1 MKASVIIPTYNGGVL
16 FKEVLEKVL
25 GQNLHG
31 EQFEIII
38 VDSES
43 TDGTFEYAEEMQQ
56 KHSNIIAQKIDK
68 KTFQHGRTRNYAA
81 SLGTGEFCVF
91 ITQDAKPYNDSWLF
105 ELLKPFSDSD
115 VAGVFGRHV
124 AYDDADIFE
133 KKLLE
138 KHFEGFKQN
147 DEGGVFVID
156 DYERF
161 MGDQSEQALLSFY
174 SDNSSAMRRS
184 VWERIPYPEVNFAE
198 DQFWAKKVLM
208 YGYKK
213 AYAHNSIVYHSHRYP
228 FMEAMRRYAE
238 DAQAIYN
245 IYNIALES
253 RIKQLPIQIL
263 RQWKADM
270 NMLKK
275 LEVGIGSKLYNM
287 FYSLKKNT
295 AKIIGFY
302 LGYRKQTMIDN
313 QADIQQR
320 WKRAILW
327 TLIYGRKNVHKRN
340 ETIAKFAHEYVMIEQ
355 VEKNLNP
362 KLLVQK
368 TTQRV
373 AWFIPD
379 FGIGSGGHTTIFRT
393 IEQLEKQ
400 GLKND
405 IYIIGGTQHQSAE
418 NAKEVINKHFFKLN
432 ANVSIVK
439 PMQLEGL
446 VQYYDVTFATS
457 WDTCYYVMGFPH
469 TRKRAYFVQDFEPSF
484 FATGSSYHLAENT
497 YKMPFDFIVTAGD
510 WLKEKM
516 HSYGFNDVTS
526 FGFAY
531 DKEAYQPKERHDFK
545 KRVVYYARPETER
558 RGFEIALY
566 ALAKLK
572 EHRPDV
578 EVVLYGSNALEHY
591 NIPFEYINKGILSR
605 EACGALFAESD
616 CVLVLSLTNLSL
628 LPFEVAAT
636 ETTLVMNRGKNNSW
650 IDPEEKYFVYCEA
663 EHNSIYQ
670 ALVDTLDKKV
680 TTDKVELAKII
691 KEISWEN
698 EINKTYQAVKRHI
711 EEV

>member
-1 MKASVIIPTYNGGVL
+1 MKASIIIPTYNAGAL
-16 FKEVLEKVL
+16 FKEVLDKVL
-25 GQNLHG
+25 KQDLNG
-31 EQFEIII
+31 ESFEVII

-43 TDGTFEYAEEMQQ
+43 TDGTYEYVQQ
-56 KHSNIIAQKIDK
+56 VQKTHSNVILEKIDK
-68 KTFQHGRTRNYAA
+68 KTFQHGRTRNHAA
-81 SLGTGEFCVF
+81 SLGCGEFCVF
-91 ITQDAKPYNDSWLF
+91 ITQDAMPYNDEWLF
-105 ELLKPFSDSD
+105 ELLKPFKDEA

-124 AYDDADIFE
+124 AYDTADVFE
-133 KKLLE
+133 KKILDD
-138 KHFEGFKQN
+138 HFNGFKQN

-156 DYERF
+156 DYNKF
-161 MGDQSEQALLSFY
+161 MNDQSEQAYLSFY

-184 VWERIPYPEVNFAE
+184 IWEKIPYPEVNFAE
-198 DQFWAKKVLM
+198 DQFWAKKILM

-253 RIKQLPIQIL
+253 RVKSLPIQIL

-270 NMLKK
+270 KALRDMNLT
-275 LEVGIGSKLYNM
+275 IGSKLYNT
-287 FYSLKKNT
+287 FYSFKKNT
-295 AKIIGFY
+295 SKIIGFY

-327 TLIYGRKNVHKRN
+327 TLIYGRKNLDKRN
-340 ETIAKFAHEYVMIEQ
+340 ETVAKFAHEYVMIEP

-362 KLLVQK
+362 KLLAQK
-368 TTQRV
+368 TTKNI

-405 IYIIGGTQHQSAE
+405 IYIIGGTQHKSSE
-418 NAKEVINKHFFKLN
+418 KAKAIINQHFFKLD
-432 ANVSIVK
+432 ANVEIIK
-439 PMQLEGL
+439 PVQLEG
-446 VQYYDVTFATS
+446 VVKYYDVTFATS
-457 WDTCYYVMGFPH
+457 WDTCYYVMGFAH
-469 TRKRAYFVQDFEPSF
+469 TSKRAYFVQDFEPSF

-510 WLKEKM
+510 WLKAKM
-516 HSYGFNDVTS
+516 SGYGFEDVTS

-531 DKEAYQPKERHDFK
+531 DKEAYKPQERKDYQ

-572 EHRPDV
+572 DHRPDV
-578 EVVLYGSNALEHY
+578 EVVLYGSNALGNY
-591 NIPFEYINKGILSR
+591 NIPFEYVNKGILSR
-605 EACGALFAESD
+605 EECGALFAESD
-616 CVLVLSLTNLSL
+616 CVVVLSLTNLSL

-636 ETTLVMNRGKNNSW
+636 ETTLIMNRGENNSW
-650 IDPEEKYFVYCEA
+650 IDPEEKYFVYCDA

-670 ALVDTLDKKV
+670 AIIDTLNGNKV
-680 TTDKVELAKII
+680 TEKVELAQIVKQ
-691 KEISWEN
+691 ISWEN
-698 EINKTYQAVKRHI
+698 EINKTYQAIMRNI